1 MSPTLSIVQLHHT
14 VNPIGIQMNTSNH
27 AHNQTYLLSH
37 IYSHHLILLMFY
49 YLWHMFVIISIAYLP
64 YLLQILDIRYSSIF
78 LKIYNTFHIP
88 TMYYFMCMLHVTT
101 ILSIFSMIEILI
113 NIHVLLKLLL
123 FSKNLLCFDPQKIYS
138 TDSPTP
144 LSLLAM
150 PMLFVLLII
159 LYQLK
164 LSMETLIYFNIFY
177 LYLLL
182 IYPFGLL
189 GCKDRI
195 FLLL

>member
-1 MSPTLSIVQLHHT
+1 MPFLPQNENNYMSPTLSIVRLHHT

-27 AHNQTYLLSH
+27 GHNQIYLLSH

-49 YLWHMFVIISIAYLP
+49 YLWHMFVTISIACLP
-64 YLLQILDIRYSSIF
+64 YLLQILDIHYSSIS
-78 LKIYNTFHIP
+78 LKIYSTFNILN
-88 TMYYFMCMLHVTT
+88 MYYFMYMLHVTT

-138 TDSPTP
+138 TDSPIPIT
-144 LSLLAM
+144 LLAM
-150 PMLFVLLII
+150 PMLFALLII

-164 LSMETLIYFNIFY
+164 L
-177 LYLLL
+177 
-182 IYPFGLL
+182 
-189 GCKDRI
+189 
-195 FLLL
+195 